1 MLNFKDFILTEED
14 HIVLDVDLKTAP
26 LGDIDKI
33 NADLD
38 AITLNPYVN
47 SALFVNSVRG
57 TLERY
62 GILLPAHSNL
72 QQLSLEGETVYQL
85 GDSGQHVYMVHNL
98 NPEGEVEAWAQIV
111 DGDELEDLI
120 SLGSDENDVDIV
132 DNTGPTEWMKYPKA
146 RRDDDS
152 GNTNEYA

>member
-1 MLNFKDFILTEED
+1 MLSFNEFIKEEERV
-14 HIVLDVDLKTAP
+14 VLDIDLKKSP

-38 AITLNPYVN
+38 AVTLNPFVN
-47 SALFVNSVRG
+47 SALFVNAVRG

-62 GILLPAHSNL
+62 GIVLPAHSNL

-85 GDSGQHVYMVHNL
+85 GESGQYIYMVHNL
-98 NPEGEVEAWAQIV
+98 NPEGEVEAWAQFV
-111 DGDELEDLI
+111 DGEELEDLT
-120 SLGSDENDVDIV
+120 SLDSDENDVDV
-132 DNTGPTEWMKYPKA
+132 LDNTGPTEWMKYPKA

-152 GNTNEYA
+152 GNTAEYA